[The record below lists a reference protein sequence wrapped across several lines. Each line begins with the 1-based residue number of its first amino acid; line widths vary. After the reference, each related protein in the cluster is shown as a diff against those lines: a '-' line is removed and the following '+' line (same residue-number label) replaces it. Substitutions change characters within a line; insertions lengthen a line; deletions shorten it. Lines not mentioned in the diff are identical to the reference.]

1 MIISIERHSI
11 KHKASGTGRQ
21 IHWTRREA
29 DFDED
34 LWLDGQKVGSISGA
48 VVFERVPPIG
58 QMASGVMTENGIAAA
73 SPVIV
78 GEKRGGPIFR
88 LLAGQ
93 KTGALPEA
101 VKRLGK
107 IFADLSHMNIRRKG
121 AEKKQR

>member
-1 MIISIERHSI
+1 
-11 KHKASGTGRQ
+11 
-21 IHWTRREA
+21 
-29 DFDED
+29 
-34 LWLDGQKVGSISGA
+34 
-48 VVFERVPPIG
+48 
-58 QMASGVMTENGIAAA
+58 MASPVCGSAAAGPAAPREPPACPAPNRSVVLWPTQQNRLGLTSPNISDAIAMWLMTENGIAAA